1 MADETHNDEP
11 SQAWSH
17 RRQKIGVIV
26 WASFLAACFASLI
39 FFAFI
44 DPMLIAGEDNPPAW
58 LSSRMSGYAFGFFF
72 FWIVTA
78 VSSVLTAY
86 LLDTLPP
93 DKNKDQERA
102 P

>member
-1 MADETHNDEP
+1 MDTQLQNDEP
-11 SQAWSH
+11 PRAWSH

-44 DPMLIAGEDNPPAW
+44 DPMVIGNEDNPPLW
-58 LSSRMSGYAFGFFF
+58 PSRMAGYAYGFFF
-72 FWIVTA
+72 FWIATA
-78 VSSVLTAY
+78 VSSLLTAY

-102 P
+102 L